1 VCSYSRCVRVND
13 AHGIGDLLIFAILA
27 QTCGSYMP
35 WSESQHLRVW
45 HPHWDVASTFLNIQ
59 RVICPLA
66 DDLCTGYDALHVCLV
81 LARVS
86 ETTLLS

>member
-1 VCSYSRCVRVND
+1 
-13 AHGIGDLLIFAILA
+13 
-27 QTCGSYMP
+27 MP

-86 ETTLLS
+86 ETTFCLDQSLVYPNINVSVGFLPAREAALAVLT